1 MTNAEIIV
9 TTLDSLLDHEVTLV
23 VYGRASIAL
32 GFDNAPE
39 SVGMSL
45 DLDVILPF
53 TEVDKIEADDQFW
66 DAQQKLNAN
75 LQSTGLYLSHIF
87 VEDQVFLRP
96 DWMDYIEPVVRP
108 STRCLKLF
116 RPSTL
121 DVILTKMMRGA
132 DRQDM
137 DDIQFLVQHDGI
149 KAEDME
155 QAFASAR
162 IPDIE
167 EFKIAFQKA
176 RECVRMLM
184 EPSISFNHRR
194 LS

>member
-1 MTNAEIIV
+1 
-9 TTLDSLLDHEVTLV
+9 
-23 VYGRASIAL
+23 
-32 GFDNAPE
+32 
-39 SVGMSL
+39 
-45 DLDVILPF
+45 
-53 TEVDKIEADDQFW
+53 
-66 DAQQKLNAN
+66 
-75 LQSTGLYLSHIF
+75 
-87 VEDQVFLRP
+87 
-96 DWMDYIEPVVRP
+96 
-108 STRCLKLF
+108 
-116 RPSTL
+116 
-121 DVILTKMMRGA
+121 MMRGA